1 MHSKPM
7 LSGPGALV
15 EEDEFIAFRIS
26 SGLIGGHWRC
36 CLFVG
41 GMELSYAIGGGGKS
55 ACLNS
60 RALVWN
66 VVAVMSSSLMSG
78 VGSVRRGLVYFRA
91 VKISFPCAFLRKS
104 FQRLVLASLI
114 VRW

>member
-1 MHSKPM
+1 M
-7 LSGPGALV
+7 GWDLV
-15 EEDEFIAFRIS
+15 
-26 SGLIGGHWRC
+26 L
-36 CLFVG
+36 LLV
-41 GMELSYAIGGGGKS
+41 GGGKS

>member
-41 GMELSYAIGGGGKS
+41 GMEFSSAIGGVGEK
-55 ACLNS
+55 CLS
-60 RALVWN
+60 E
-66 VVAVMSSSLMSG
+66 
-78 VGSVRRGLVYFRA
+78 
-91 VKISFPCAFLRKS
+91 
-104 FQRLVLASLI
+104 
-114 VRW
+114 

>member
-7 LSGPGALV
+7 LSGPGAFA
-15 EEDEFIAFRIS
+15 EEEEVIPFRIS

-36 CLFVG
+36 CLLVWGSGF
-41 GMELSYAIGGGGKS
+41 SSAIGGGGKS

-66 VVAVMSSSLMSG
+66 VVAVMSSSLMLG
-78 VGSVRRGLVYFRA
+78 VGSVRCGLVYLMA

>member
-7 LSGPGALV
+7 LSGPGAFV

-36 CLFVG
+36 FLFVV
-41 GMELSYAIGGGGKS
+41 GMGFSSAIGGGGKS

-60 RALVWN
+60 CALV
-66 VVAVMSSSLMSG
+66 
-78 VGSVRRGLVYFRA
+78 
-91 VKISFPCAFLRKS
+91 
-104 FQRLVLASLI
+104 
-114 VRW
+114 